1 MQVAAFL
8 TYIIM
13 FKPSATFH
21 KSPQGDVSV
30 LVCSED
36 STVCLEAYKDCT
48 EPGELVYMRKG
59 HMDKFKQIKAA
70 AVDVQPKPK
79 RKRAKK
85 VITQ

>member
-1 MQVAAFL
+1 
-8 TYIIM
+8 M
-13 FKPSATFH
+13 FKPSATLH
-21 KSPQGDVSV
+21 KSPQGVVTV
-30 LVCSED
+30 LACSED

-59 HMDKFKQIKAA
+59 HMDKFKHIKAA

-85 VITQ
+85 IITQ